1 MAKLLED
8 DAILATALRLEQRRI
23 KRSEHNRAAT
33 RMRRALFPY
42 TLKKGPQQV
51 DTLDEYQRKPTLQPL
66 GGSCS
71 TLSEG
76 VPSGTESARDPGQ
89 SVGRA
94 GIHGE
99 QELGETGATA
109 WQ

>member
-51 DTLDEYQRKPTLQPL
+51 DTLDEYQRKPALQPL
-66 GGSCS
+66 GGARS
-71 TLSEG
+71 TLGEG
-76 VPSGTESARDPGQ
+76 GPSGAESARDPG
-89 SVGRA
+89 
-94 GIHGE
+94 
-99 QELGETGATA
+99 
-109 WQ
+109 

>member
-42 TLKKGPQQV
+42 TLKKGPQHN
-51 DTLDEYQRKPTLQPL
+51 TLDEYQRKPTLQPL
-66 GGSCS
+66 GGACS

-76 VPSGTESARDPGQ
+76 VPSGAESARDPGQ
-89 SVGRA
+89 SKGRA

-109 WQ
+109 WK